1 MSEGDEEDFRSAL
14 RRAGITVQAE
24 RYDVM
29 LAAYRDFQALMACLD
44 EPFAYAEEPACTLQ
58 LLPLV
63 TR

>member
-1 MSEGDEEDFRSAL
+1 MREGDEEKFRSAL
-14 RRAGITVQAE
+14 HCAGMAVQAE

-44 EPFAYAEEPACTLQ
+44 EPFAYVKEPACTLQ